1 MESNNKKINI
11 VYKKMMA
18 KKTGQEKVL
27 MGFSMFDFSARFI
40 LASIKNNKVPPE
52 KLKKEVFLRL
62 YRDDFDDCQQR
73 KIIDRLR

>member
-27 MGFSMFDFSARFI
+27 MGFSMFDFSAQFM
-40 LASIKNNKVPPE
+40 LASIKDKVPPE
-52 KLKKEVFLRL
+52 KLKGEVFLRL

-73 KIIDRLR
+73 KIIDKLR

>member
-1 MESNNKKINI
+1 MKSNNKKIDI

-40 LASIKNNKVPPE
+40 LASIKDKVPPD
-52 KLKKEVFLRL
+52 KLKREVFLRL

-73 KIIDRLR
+73 KIIDRLQ